1 MSSKGTLTISSSCQP
16 SAVRLL
22 YLGKNERKKRKE
34 KVKRERRK
42 RGRKGEGRKKKNK
55 KE

>member
-1 MSSKGTLTISSSCQP
+1 MMSSKGTLTISSSCQP

-34 KVKRERRK
+34 KVKEGEK
-42 RGRKGEGRKKKNK
+42 EEGEKGGRKE
-55 KE
+55 KEK